1 MNISFI
7 ALNITGAETVQSA
20 ADMLRGALSAHGRC
34 DFRLCG
40 SMAQVSASLSDAFL
54 NSELIVVG
62 VEPSV
67 YCKAKLAVLKAMH
80 IKTELNSELK
90 AMAENRADLDS
101 YQLSMHCAMPAAAQ
115 VFPTQDGLYSGF
127 AIKSGKQHFIL
138 VTLDKLMLQ
147 PIVEADLEAYL
158 NIIAPVEQTKK
169 EVKPDC
175 EFAHKAGEALR
186 SCGKKVY
193 FADTPSAQ
201 VVKSLCEAELEKGNM
216 IFTDYSVERR
226 DEAPRSYIADLARYA
241 IPQGEDQLGA
251 AVSNV
256 FTGTSRETGGQKYN
270 VYVAVAD
277 TASSR
282 VLRFASQPDET
293 PEELITA
300 AIEMLMEMICD
311 KYEQIT
317 GAQQEQEAFTAE
329 PIEEIEEPKPEEKA
343 KTKKRAVRTALYAV
357 LAVILAVAVYFGV
370 KGFNNANEN
379 RQEAIASFAEYAV
392 GAAFDSGSDDYFE
405 ENFTDFGDFV
415 VFEEETEETSAEKE
429 TLGDIL
435 TAAITTIT
443 TKATALTDK
452 IESTIK
458 TTAEKATKPIATA
471 KPTTETTKK
480 TTAAAKPTTTKKT
493 TTAKPTTTNKPTTA
507 PISAVGGSYSG
518 DFVFTVYGYGHGVGM
533 SQEGALA
540 FSKQGKSYS
549 YILAHYYPGT
559 KLESSDSAMPER
571 ITFGGVD
578 YPLVEYLCRS
588 VVAEIGGCSSAT
600 KEAIKA
606 QAVAIYTY
614 AKRYSFKISASQH
627 AFNKTYNYEGTALEA
642 AVKEVVGV
650 WLSYNSKPAM
660 TTYYAMSAG
669 KTTKAST
676 VWSGGTYP
684 YLEQAVDSSR
694 DKNCKNYKT
703 TYKISAQEFK
713 ALMQKNLGIELEG
726 SPENWIKI
734 MSHDSAVNNSI
745 GYVTKMR
752 VGTKTISG
760 AAFRGT
766 AMEYRIRSHCF
777 TVEYIN

>member
-7 ALNITGAETVQSA
+7 VLNITGAETVQSA
-20 ADMLRGALSAHGRC
+20 ADMLRGTLSAHGRC

-115 VFPTQDGLYSGF
+115 VFQTQDGLYSGF

-311 KYEQIT
+311 KCEQIT

-379 RQEAIASFAEYAV
+379 RQEAVASFVEYAV

-405 ENFTDFGDFV
+405 KNFTDFGDFV
-415 VFEEETEETSAEKE
+415 VFEEE

-507 PISAVGGSYSG
+507 PISAAGGSYSG

-588 VVAEIGGCSSAT
+588 VVAEIGGCTSAT

-684 YLEQAVDSSR
+684 YLEQAVDSPQ

-766 AMEYRIRSHCF
+766 AMKYKIRSHCF
-777 TVEYIN
+777 TVKYIN